1 MAINNVGAV
10 ASIPTLQIPKQKTIN
25 DLNLINPLEDDLNGG
40 PEQFRWGRMTAK
52 EKLCMMMHEESFKN
66 YGLLNGFVVVKVP
79 ESFTA
84 KLDGQPFRYKKGT
97 YITIDFNGR
106 LRTLKKMELLGKII
120 LSGFT
125 NRSIKG
131 SIKAILTPSKIAPI
145 NIKMIKRLK
154 LNLNFFF
161 IKSKPLI

>member
-1 MAINNVGAV
+1 MAMNNVGA
-10 ASIPTLQIPKQKTIN
+10 ASPIPKLQIPKQETIN

-66 YGLLNGFVVVKVP
+66 YGLLNGFVVVTVP

-84 KLDGQPFRYKKGT
+84 NLDGQPFRYKKGT

-106 LRTLKKMELLGKII
+106 LRTLKKMVKLGKII
-120 LSGFT
+120 CEYHGSLKEVVVKPPIADAKKVI
-125 NRSIKG
+125 RSI
-131 SIKAILTPSKIAPI
+131 
-145 NIKMIKRLK
+145 MKRDKYLF
-154 LNLNFFF
+154 LV
-161 IKSKPLI
+161 I